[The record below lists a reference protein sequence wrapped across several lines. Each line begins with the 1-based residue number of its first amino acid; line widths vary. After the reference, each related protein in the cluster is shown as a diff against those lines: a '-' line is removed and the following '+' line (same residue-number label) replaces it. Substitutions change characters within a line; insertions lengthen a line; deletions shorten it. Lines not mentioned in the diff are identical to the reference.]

1 MWHTEGLTENIA
13 FVGLYYWEWKKGLS
27 GGNMR
32 FRQHDL
38 PAKSY
43 GSEEWSTFE
52 VECGENGKGKAM
64 VWDNQ
69 HLVHRV
75 RMLKNLNK
83 DKKVRKKGYLAFF
96 VVDPEN
102 ELDATTMNTEMRRE
116 RFVHFLY
123 EKVMR
128 KKYGLQD
135 MTEDLC
141 SLIVEYAALGITMR
155 EAKRRRKEVIDL
167 KSHSKS
173 KFGYSPSYG
182 NSGVRFYLPMGKAMK
197 IRIYGANDPRP
208 WVQGW
213 NGVLADPETQSDP
226 LGD

>member
-1 MWHTEGLTENIA
+1 
-13 FVGLYYWEWKKGLS
+13 
-27 GGNMR
+27 MR

-43 GSEEWSTFE
+43 GNEEWSTFE

-75 RMLKNLNK
+75 RMLKNLNN
-83 DKKVRKKGYLAFF
+83 DQKVRKKGYLAFF

-116 RFVHFLY
+116 RFVHILH

-173 KFGYSPSYG
+173 KFGTIDYG
-182 NSGVRFYLPMGKAMK
+182 NAGVRFYLPMGNAMK
-197 IRIYGANDPRP
+197 IRISGANDPQP
-208 WVQGW
+208 YVHGW
-213 NGVLADPETQSDP
+213 NGVRTVTETQSNP